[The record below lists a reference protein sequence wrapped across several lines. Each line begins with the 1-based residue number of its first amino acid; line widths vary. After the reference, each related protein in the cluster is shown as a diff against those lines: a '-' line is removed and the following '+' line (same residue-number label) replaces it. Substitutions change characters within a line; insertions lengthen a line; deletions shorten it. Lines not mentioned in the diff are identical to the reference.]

1 MATISGLVTAVPPI
15 SISSPIAS
23 RGRRCRPQRELLAA
37 LAEVPYGA
45 HAVLEVL
52 RDEPDVDR
60 IGNDQSREHGQRQD
74 TQNHTLD
81 TSVVPWT
88 WVRRITITG
97 TMPAITQFIET
108 HSATTVDF
116 TATT

>member
-74 TQNHTLD
+74 TPESHVGHIGRPVD
-81 TSVVPWT
+81 M
-88 WVRRITITG
+88 VRRITITG